1 MVIAASTRR
10 NATIRVAFMKI
21 SERTLRITAA
31 SVLALIMVSAAYLL
45 SGPNFLTSRS
55 ANAES
60 TEQLLQ
66 AYASKDTDGDGLPD
80 WEEALYGTDPNKAIS
95 NSFGIPDGQAAREG
109 KLTPNALASQLPSAD
124 QGTSTPPLTD
134 ADFGG
139 TPAPAAGSIT
149 EQFSREFFQEYVQ
162 ASNGQPMDQA
172 TQQQLVTSL
181 LGQFTQKAAA
191 SFASPYSNVNVHTS
205 NIATLQT
212 YSAGVEKA
220 FIDNDIAGTNGD
232 PLDLMAALIQSNDPA
247 AKKKLLAIATAYQAI
262 ADDLKALSVPPSL
275 SSNHV
280 ALVQSF
286 ETLSKATNTVAH
298 YQDDPLGT
306 MGAFSAFK
314 TGTASMSQAITAL
327 ATSVLANGEPQQ
339 TAPGY
344 LIVQIA
350 RLTAS
355 GS

>member
-124 QGTSTPPLTD
+124 QGTSTAPLTD

-172 TQQQLVTSL
+172 TQQKLVTDL
-181 LGQFTQKAAA
+181 LASFTQKAVAGFSSSYSAVSIHTDSSISVSAYAAQVESIILSNDVSPEDSQPLALMEALIEKNDESARAKLTTLAA
-191 SFASPYSNVNVHTS
+191 SYGKIS
-205 NIATLQT
+205 Q
-212 YSAGVEKA
+212 
-220 FIDNDIAGTNGD
+220 
-232 PLDLMAALIQSNDPA
+232 Q
-247 AKKKLLAIATAYQAI
+247 LLAVH
-262 ADDLKALSVPPSL
+262 VPPSL
-275 SSNHV
+275 ASQHL
-280 ALVQSF
+280 ALVQGF
-286 ETLSKATNTVAH
+286 DELHKATAATATFEK
-298 YQDDPLGT
+298 DPLGT
-306 MGAFSAFK
+306 MGAISAFQPASNMVVSAFK
-314 TGTASMSQAITAL
+314 GI
-327 ATSVLANGEPQQ
+327 ATVILSTGEP
-339 TAPGY
+339 ASGLPGSM
-344 LIVQIA
+344 IVSIA
-350 RLTAS
+350 RSTEAH
-355 GS
+355 